1 MYSLILY
8 SSFLNRPVQEFLYR
22 DTNSDTKNHPSLSL
36 FNLKQLTYSV
46 AQIFYVLVY
55 LLDRKVHEISNRDT
69 TKNSLK
75 KTLI

>member
-1 MYSLILY
+1 MFFIII
-8 SSFLNRPVQEFLYR
+8 P
-22 DTNSDTKNHPSLSL
+22 LSL

-55 LLDRKVHEISNRDT
+55 LLDRKVHEIINRDT